1 MHGRRA
7 ARDARAMLIVVAA
20 VVLITVLLMLVASQA
35 VVYLRR
41 IRFSESLVARSVC
54 AQSLPEAARKTI
66 VVVGDSTAVGVGA
79 GSPDLSVAG
88 RIAAAFPTARVFN
101 YSKSGARARHVM
113 AQLEQYPHDSAD
125 VVLIQVCANDVVGV
139 HRIDLI
145 EAQLRAVIDR
155 AKALGARVFLMPGN
169 NFCIAPFFVWPA
181 QAVLTWRAVRI
192 HAMLQRLADET
203 RIDFVDLLCDPKED
217 PFAREPRRY
226 YSEDLLHPSGEGY
239 ALYFSALLTKGHLDR
254 YLSSAGD

>member
-1 MHGRRA
+1 
-7 ARDARAMLIVVAA
+7 MLIVAVA
-20 VVLITVLLMLVASQA
+20 LITALLILVASQT
-35 VVYLRR
+35 VVYFRR

-54 AQSLPEAARKTI
+54 AESTPEASRKTI
-66 VVVGDSTAVGVGA
+66 VVLGDSTAVGVGA
-79 GSPDLSVAG
+79 GSPDQSVAG
-88 RIAAAFPTARVFN
+88 RIAAAFPAARVFN

-113 AQLEQYPHDSAD
+113 AQLERYPHATAD

-145 EAQLRAVIDR
+145 EAQLRAVIAR
-155 AKALGARVFLMPGN
+155 AKGLGAQVFLMPGN

-181 QAVLTWRAVRI
+181 QPVLTFRAMRI

-239 ALYFSALLTKGHLDR
+239 ALYFTALITKGRLDR
-254 YLSSAGD
+254 YLAAGD